1 MDRQPGWRLAII
13 VWGLLCPA
21 AIDTGAGLWV
31 LFVQGSRVPWFTL
44 PETAAYSMIAAMPMA
59 VLTARSVRR
68 RGKIIPR
75 AGQGRE
81 GLAWIT
87 IGYLLIMTV
96 PALNLYLDQQ
106 RYFPHIHRVVGAV
119 TVLLVLSG
127 LACWAAGG
135 KLGSRHSGA
144 APNQAAG
151 TELLVPAPD
160 EPFVHNG

>member
-87 IGYLLIMTV
+87 IGRDGTARPIRIGVLGGWR
-96 PALNLYLDQQ
+96 Q
-106 RYFPHIHRVVGAV
+106 VGITPLWRCA
-119 TVLLVLSG
+119 
-127 LACWAAGG
+127 
-135 KLGSRHSGA
+135 
-144 APNQAAG
+144 
-151 TELLVPAPD
+151 
-160 EPFVHNG
+160 